1 MTLIRFITLGF
12 ANIILGLASL
22 FLFAAPAF
30 AADKQDGNNYSPL
43 STLYVC
49 ADIEDPEQRLACF
62 DTSVA
67 NLRTAEQKNEVVA
80 IDAKAA
86 RKIKREAFG
95 FNLPS
100 LSKIGLPK
108 LSLPG
113 GKNKGKGKDEALV
126 ADVKSIRTK
135 GRVLMITLENGQVW
149 KEVGGYLNYI
159 PKGDLK
165 ATIKP
170 KSVGSFMLSL
180 NNGKTTVRGLRVRR
194 VE

>member
-1 MTLIRFITLGF
+1 MTAIRFI
-12 ANIILGLASL
+12 ILTFIGL
-22 FLFAAPAF
+22 FLFNAQAF
-30 AADKQDGNNYSPL
+30 AADEQNDPNYSPL
-43 STLYVC
+43 STLYDC
-49 ADIEDPEQRLACF
+49 TAIEEPEERLACF

-67 NLRTAEQKNEVVA
+67 NLRTAEQKKEIVA

-108 LSLPG
+108 ISLPG
-113 GKNKGKGKDEALV
+113 SKGKAEVLV
-126 ADVKSIRTK
+126 VDVKSIRTS
-135 GRVLMITLENGQVW
+135 GRVLEITLENGQIW
-149 KEVGGYLNYI
+149 KEVGGRLNYI
-159 PKGDLK
+159 PKGDLT

-170 KSVGSFMLSL
+170 KSVGSYLLSL

-194 VE
+194 LE

>member
-1 MTLIRFITLGF
+1 MPKLHIIVLSF
-12 ANIILGLASL
+12 AGLLL
-22 FLFAAPAF
+22 FGAQTHAAE
-30 AADKQDGNNYSPL
+30 DEDGELYSPL
-43 STLYVC
+43 STLYGC
-49 ADIEDPEQRLACF
+49 ASITEPTQRLACY
-62 DTSVA
+62 DAKVA
-67 NLRTAEQKNEVVA
+67 KLRTAEEKQEIVA

-108 LSLPG
+108 ISLPG
-113 GKNKGKGKDEALV
+113 GKSDKADALT
-126 ADVKSIRTK
+126 AEVKSVRK
-135 GRVLMITLENGQVW
+135 SGRVLLITLKNGQIW
-149 KEVGGYLNYI
+149 KQVGGRLNYV
-159 PKGDLK
+159 PKGDLT

>member
-1 MTLIRFITLGF
+1 MSIPRL
-12 ANIILGLASL
+12 IILAFTSL
-22 FLFAAPAF
+22 FLLNAPAF
-30 AADKQDGNNYSPL
+30 AADDSKEVNKSPL
-43 STLYVC
+43 STLYEC
-49 ADIEDPEQRLACF
+49 AGISDSDKRLACF

-67 NLRTAEQKNEVVA
+67 NLRSAEEKKEIVA

-86 RKIKREAFG
+86 RKMKKEAFG

-100 LSKIGLPK
+100 LSKLGLPK
-108 LSLPG
+108 ISLPG
-113 GKNKGKGKDEALV
+113 GGEDRVDELV
-126 ADVKSIRTK
+126 ADVKSIRK
-135 GRVLMITLENGQVW
+135 SGRVLIITLENGQIW
-149 KEVGGYLNYI
+149 KQVGGRLNYV

-170 KSVGSFMLSL
+170 KAMGSFMLSL

>member
-1 MTLIRFITLGF
+1 MF
-12 ANIILGLASL
+12 AKRLMILSLTGLVTFSTVL
-22 FLFAAPAF
+22 STSAF
-30 AADKQDGNNYSPL
+30 AADDSGEAIETPL
-43 STLYVC
+43 SSLYKC
-49 ADIEDPEQRLACF
+49 AKIVNGPERLACF

-67 NLRTAEQKNEVVA
+67 KLHTAEQNKEVVA

-86 RKIKREAFG
+86 KKIKREAFG

-100 LSKIGLPK
+100 LSKIGLP
-108 LSLPG
+108 SIGLPKMGG
-113 GKNKGKGKDEALV
+113 GKDVESLV
-126 ADVKSIRTK
+126 VDVKSVRK
-135 GRVLMITLENGQVW
+135 SGRGYVITMKNGQVW
-149 KEVGGYLNYI
+149 KEVGGRLNYI

-170 KSVGSFMLSL
+170 KSMGSFMLSL

>member
-1 MTLIRFITLGF
+1 MTVIRFIVLGF
-12 ANIILGLASL
+12 FGL
-22 FLFAAPAF
+22 FLFSSQVF
-30 AADKQDGNNYSPL
+30 AADKQADKQDGPNYSPL
-43 STLYVC
+43 STLYDC
-49 ADIEDPEQRLACF
+49 AGIEDPEQRLACF

-67 NLRTAEQKNEVVA
+67 KLRTAEQKKEIVA

-100 LSKIGLPK
+100 LAKIGLPK
-108 LSLPG
+108 LALPG
-113 GKNKGKGKDEALV
+113 GGDKEKVEALV
-126 ADVKSIRTK
+126 EDVKSVRK
-135 GRVLMITLENGQVW
+135 LGRMWVITLENGQVW
-149 KEVGGYLNYI
+149 KEVGGRLNYI

-170 KSVGSFMLSL
+170 KTMGSFMLSL
-180 NNGKTTVRGLRVRR
+180 NNGKSTVRGLRVRR

>member
-1 MTLIRFITLGF
+1 MTAIRFIILSF
-12 ANIILGLASL
+12 AAI
-22 FLFAAPAF
+22 FLFSAQTS
-30 AADKQDGNNYSPL
+30 AADKNNESDYSPL
-43 STLYVC
+43 STLYDC
-49 ADIEDPEQRLACF
+49 ATIEEPEQRLACF

-67 NLRTAEQKNEVVA
+67 NLRIAEQKKEIVT

-108 LSLPG
+108 FSLPG
-113 GKNKGKGKDEALV
+113 GGKNKAEALV
-126 ADVKSIRTK
+126 ADVKSVRTS
-135 GRVLMITLENGQVW
+135 GRVLVITLKNGQVW
-149 KEVGGYLNYI
+149 KEVSGRLNYI
-159 PKGDLK
+159 PKGDLT

-170 KSVGSFMLSL
+170 KSVGSYVLSL

>member
-1 MTLIRFITLGF
+1 MIVIRS
-12 ANIILGLASL
+12 IIFFCAGI
-22 FLFAAPAF
+22 FLFSAQAIAK
-30 AADKQDGNNYSPL
+30 DKKNTDEYSPL
-43 STLYVC
+43 STLYEC
-49 ADIEDPEQRLACF
+49 AAIEEPEQRLACF

-67 NLRTAEQKNEVVA
+67 NLRTAEQKKEIVA

-113 GKNKGKGKDEALV
+113 GGKDKTEALV
-126 ADVKSIRTK
+126 ASVKSIRTSR
-135 GRVLMITLENGQVW
+135 RVLIITLENGQVW
-149 KEVGGYLNYI
+149 KEVGGHLNYI

-170 KSVGSFMLSL
+170 KSVGSYLLSL

-194 VE
+194 IE

>member
-1 MTLIRFITLGF
+1 MTVIRFIVLSV
-12 ANIILGLASL
+12 ICL
-22 FLFAAPAF
+22 FLLSTQAI
-30 AADKQDGNNYSPL
+30 AADDQNASNDSPL
-43 STLYVC
+43 STLYDC
-49 ADIEDPEQRLACF
+49 MAIEAPEQRLACF

-67 NLRTAEQKNEVVA
+67 QLRTAEQKKEIVA

-108 LSLPG
+108 LSLLG
-113 GKNKGKGKDEALV
+113 SGKEKADSLV
-126 ADVKSIRTK
+126 ADVKSIRTS
-135 GRVLMITLENGQVW
+135 GRVLVITLENGQVW
-149 KEVGGYLNYI
+149 KEVGGRLNYI

-170 KSVGSFMLSL
+170 KSVGSYVLSL

-194 VE
+194 IE

>member
-1 MTLIRFITLGF
+1 MSALRFIVFGF
-12 ANIILGLASL
+12 TSL
-22 FLFAAPAF
+22 FLLSSQAF
-30 AADKQDGNNYSPL
+30 AADKQGDNIDSPL

-49 ADIEDPEQRLACF
+49 ADIGDPEQRLACF

-67 NLRTAEQKNEVVA
+67 NLRTAEQKNEIVA

-100 LSKIGLPK
+100 LSKLGLPK
-108 LSLPG
+108 ISLPG
-113 GKNKGKGKDEALV
+113 GKKGSKGKADELV

-135 GRVLMITLENGQVW
+135 GRVLVIALENGQVW
-149 KEVGGYLNYI
+149 KEVGGRLNYI
-159 PKGDLK
+159 PKGNLK

>member
-1 MTLIRFITLGF
+1 MSALRFIVLGF
-12 ANIILGLASL
+12 ISL
-22 FLFAAPAF
+22 FLLSSQAF
-30 AADKQDGNNYSPL
+30 AADKQDGNSDSPL

-49 ADIEDPEQRLACF
+49 ADIKKPEQRLACF

-67 NLRTAEQKNEVVA
+67 NLRIAEQKKEIVA

-108 LSLPG
+108 ISLPG
-113 GKNKGKGKDEALV
+113 GKKGSKGKADALV

-135 GRVLMITLENGQVW
+135 GRVLVITLENGQVW
-149 KEVGGYLNYI
+149 KEVGGRLNYI

-170 KSVGSFMLSL
+170 KSVGSYMLSL